1 MLSVKEALE
10 ETARRHNVPLSEVE
24 SEIQAVIDELYYSD
38 KPEIR
43 GVWREI
49 LPNGEKPTVEQLIT
63 YAAEIISAEQNP
75 HVS

>member
-24 SEIQAVIDELYYSD
+24 SEIQAVIDELYDSD
-38 KPEIR
+38 APEIR
-43 GVWREI
+43 GVWHEI
-49 LPNGEKPTVEQLIT
+49 LPNGEKPNVEQFIT
-63 YAAEIISAEQNP
+63 YAAETIHAEQNP